1 MIMDQLLHICMLHL
15 SFWFLLISSDLLHDS
30 DHLPEPSERLC
41 FLFLK
46 LLSRDMSGLVA
57 EPYGNSIYN
66 LLARFRISRIYNKQS
81 LLNY

>member
-1 MIMDQLLHICMLHL
+1 MDQFLHL
-15 SFWFLLISSDLLHDS
+15 CKLHLPFWLPLDSSDLHDN
-30 DHLPEPSERLC
+30 DHLPEPFERLC

-57 EPYGNSIYN
+57 APYGNSIYN